1 MVAFQTPNFLL
12 NQRKSTLVTENSSII
27 SLSKKRR
34 LEEIVVDDKNQLNCE
49 KESNKIAKVVDKTN
63 SFRYDTECPLPSEWQ
78 RCLDIQSGEI
88 HFYNTRTHKRTCKDP
103 RLVSTSPKKSSN
115 PNHMG
120 LDLELNL
127 GYESSVETPVD
138 DNPTKN
144 LMSSREIYDR
154 KTKNV
159 FKENYDK
166 PAKSFGGSSNGLSVE
181 VDHREMVAAVCM
193 SCHMLVMFCKSS
205 PSCPHCRFMHPLE
218 QIPWSGTGL
227 SKPRL
232 RFLHCKDGSRLNNV
246 NFMKL

>member
-1 MVAFQTPNFLL
+1 MVSFQTPNLPL
-12 NQRKSTLVTENSSII
+12 NQRKTTLDIGDSSII

-34 LEEIVVDDKNQLNCE
+34 LEEIVLDDKDRMNFE
-49 KESNKIAKVVDKTN
+49 KRSNKIAKVVEKTN
-63 SFRYDTECPLPSEWQ
+63 IFRYDTHENPLPSEWQ

-103 RLVSTSPKKSSN
+103 RLLLSTSPKKSSN
-115 PNHMG
+115 PNHKG

-127 GYESSVETPVD
+127 GYESSVETHAD
-138 DNPTKN
+138 DNPTDN
-144 LMSSREIYDR
+144 LMSSCDH
-154 KTKNV
+154 KTQDA
-159 FKENYDK
+159 FKDK
-166 PAKSFGGSSNGLSVE
+166 PTKSLGGSSHWLSIE
-181 VDHREMVAAVCM
+181 VDHKEMVAAVCM

-205 PSCPHCRFMHPLE
+205 PSCPNCRFMHPLE
-218 QIPWSGTGL
+218 QIPSSSTTSL

>member
-1 MVAFQTPNFLL
+1 MVSFQTPNFPL
-12 NQRKSTLVTENSSII
+12 NQRKTTLHNENSSVV

-34 LEEIVVDDKNQLNCE
+34 LEEIVVDDKDQMNFE
-49 KESNKIAKVVDKTN
+49 KGSNKKMAKVVDKTN
-63 SFRYDTECPLPSEWQ
+63 LFRYDTENPLPSEWQ

-103 RLVSTSPKKSSN
+103 RLLLSTSPKKN
-115 PNHMG
+115 PDHMG

-127 GYESSVETPVD
+127 GYESSVETHVD
-138 DNPTKN
+138 DTPTDN
-144 LMSSREIYDR
+144 LMSSREIYDA
-154 KTKNV
+154 KTK
-159 FKENYDK
+159 DK
-166 PAKSFGGSSNGLSVE
+166 PTRSLGGSSNWLSVE

-205 PSCPHCRFMHPLE
+205 PSCPNCRFMHPLE
-218 QIPWSGTGL
+218 QIPSAGTSL

-232 RFLHCKDGSRLNNV
+232 RFSHCKDGSRLNNV

>member
-1 MVAFQTPNFLL
+1 MVSFQTPNFPL
-12 NQRKSTLVTENSSII
+12 NQRKTTLHNENSSAV
-27 SLSKKRR
+27 SYSKKRR
-34 LEEIVVDDKNQLNCE
+34 LEEIVVDDKDQMNFE
-49 KESNKIAKVVDKTN
+49 KGSNKKMAKVVEKTN
-63 SFRYDTECPLPSEWQ
+63 LFRYDTENPLPSEWQ

-103 RLVSTSPKKSSN
+103 RLLLSTSPKKSSN
-115 PNHMG
+115 PDHMG

-127 GYESSVETPVD
+127 GYESSVETHVD
-138 DNPTKN
+138 DNPTDN

-154 KTKNV
+154 KTK
-159 FKENYDK
+159 DK
-166 PAKSFGGSSNGLSVE
+166 PTTSLDGSSNWLSIE

-205 PSCPHCRFMHPLE
+205 PSCPNCRFMHPLE
-218 QIPWSGTGL
+218 QIPSASTSL

-232 RFLHCKDGSRLNNV
+232 RFSHCKDGSRLNNV